1 MISLS
6 VPLVY
11 LIVNERS
18 EKRLN
23 LLKIYIYVLVDIA
36 EKAQSR
42 LGGLINDDCEKTRK
56 MALEAVTKMLSYLHL
71 KLANSIFTDK
81 TLLSYISALH
91 DRLGKQDITE
101 FNFSY
106 QNFFP

>member
-23 LLKIYIYVLVDIA
+23 LLKIYVLVDIA
-36 EKAQSR
+36 VKAQSR

-56 MALEAVTKMLSYLHL
+56 MALEALTKMFSYLHL

-81 TLLSYISALH
+81 TLLSYMSALH
-91 DRLGKQDITE
+91 DRLGKQDIT
-101 FNFSY
+101 
-106 QNFFP
+106 